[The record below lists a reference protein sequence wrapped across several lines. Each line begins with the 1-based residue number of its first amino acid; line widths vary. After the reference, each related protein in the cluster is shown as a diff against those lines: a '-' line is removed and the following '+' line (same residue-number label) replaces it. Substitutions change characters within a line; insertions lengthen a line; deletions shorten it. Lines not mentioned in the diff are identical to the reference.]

1 MYNKLLTY
9 EKFIK
14 SEITK
19 FENELKNTSNKQDG
33 IYIQDEVQKLINYHR
48 QKVQDYQHERLI
60 HLIVTFFFAG
70 LELLSIALIFLFT
83 FMPTTYD
90 FTLLSNLI
98 LAICAILFITE
109 IFYVRHYYQL
119 ENGTQR
125 LYVLSEQLY
134 KLLSN
139 KHHLKY

>member
-1 MYNKLLTY
+1 MYNKLLKY

-19 FENELKNTSNKQDG
+19 FENELKNANNKQEG
-33 IYIQDEVQKLINYHR
+33 IYIQDEIRKLISYHQ
-48 QKVQDYQHERLI
+48 QKVHDYQHERLI

-70 LELLSIALIFLFT
+70 LELLLIALIFLFT
-83 FMPTTYD
+83 FMPITDD
-90 FTLLSNLI
+90 FILLSNLI
-98 LAICAILFITE
+98 LTICAILFIIE

-125 LYVLSEQLY
+125 LYAFSEQLY
-134 KLLSN
+134 KLFSN
-139 KHHLKY
+139 EQHLKD

>member
-1 MYNKLLTY
+1 MHNKLLTY

-19 FENELKNTSNKQDG
+19 FESELKNTSNKQED
-33 IYIQDEVQKLINYHR
+33 IYIQDEIQKLINYHQ
-48 QKVQDYQHERLI
+48 QKVHDYQHERLI
-60 HLIVTFFFAG
+60 HLMVTFFFAG

-90 FTLLSNLI
+90 FILLSNLT
-98 LAICAILFITE
+98 LAICVILFITE
-109 IFYVRHYYQL
+109 IFYVRYYYQL

-125 LYVLSEQLY
+125 LYALSEQLY

-139 KHHLKY
+139 EQHLKD